1 MCYNEDGDYMKKII
15 VLILSILGI
24 YNYYLDNNILL
35 YICGSILT
43 INNIIKHFNSIL
55 KSKIIITLRPIF
67 YTLIGLL
74 FYRNILLAILCGTC
88 ICEFKDLIINMFV
101 KFMKKFQK

>member
-1 MCYNEDGDYMKKII
+1 MKQTII
-15 VLILSILGI
+15 FALSILGI
-24 YNYYLDNNILL
+24 FNYYLDSNVLL

-43 INNIIKHFNSIL
+43 INNIIKYFGSTF
-55 KSKIIITLRPIF
+55 KGKFIITLRPIF

-74 FYRNILLAILCGTC
+74 FYKNILLAILCGTC

>member
-24 YNYYLDNNILL
+24 YNYYLDSNVLL

-43 INNIIKHFNSIL
+43 INNIIKYFYSIFNG
-55 KSKIIITLRPIF
+55 KFIITLKPIF

-88 ICEFKDLIINMFV
+88 ICEFKDIIINMFIE
-101 KFMKKFQK
+101 FMKKFQK